1 MRFEEMFG
9 GAEWIGAPEGSGYI
23 AIRDRFSAR
32 KGEKAIIRIL
42 GFGHFVLFINGSRAH
57 DELFLP
63 LCTNYENVE
72 RKGVPT
78 DEEMATRCYVS
89 EFDISHL
96 LCDGENSVAVLLG
109 GGWYTGSDTFAGA
122 TQGAFGEP
130 KLIDPMDGSVY
141 CLSEL
146 YEDLGHGLYKF
157 NNIPIKDY
165 PLLIAFGGFI

>member
-130 KLIDPMDGSVY
+130 KVCYRINVGDREHFSSESAKFSPYFVEKSEYNEGEVY
-141 CLSEL
+141 DFE
-146 YEDLGHGLYKF
+146 K
-157 NNIPIKDY
+157 
-165 PLLIAFGGFI
+165 